1 MPHLGWF
8 VNLIMNEV
16 LTHIA
21 LAGRTYP
28 LKLNEQDAQIAQQ
41 AAVKV
46 NQKLKAFEQQY
57 GVRDVQDL
65 FAMVSLQLASDIIV
79 SEKQRLDAEK
89 EFDHIVNDISAKF
102 EARND

>member
-1 MPHLGWF
+1 
-8 VNLIMNEV
+8 MNET

-41 AAVKV
+41 AALKV
-46 NQKLKAFEQQY
+46 NEKLKAFEQQY

-65 FAMVSLQLASDIIV
+65 FAMVSLQLASDIVV
-79 SEKQRLDAEK
+79 SEKQRLDSEN
-89 EFDHIVNDISAKF
+89 EFNRVLNDVSAKF
-102 EARND
+102 EARNV

>member
-1 MPHLGWF
+1 MPSIGWF
-8 VNLIMNEV
+8 VNVIMNEV

-28 LKLNEQDAQIAQQ
+28 LKLNEQDAKIAQQ
-41 AAVKV
+41 AAIKV
-46 NQKLKAFEQQY
+46 NEKLKAFEQQY

-79 SEKQRLDAEK
+79 TEKQKVDTEK
-89 EFDHIVNDISAKF
+89 EVDLIVNDILAKF